1 MAGGKRHTS
10 DRQALLPGFVRC
22 LGISLE
28 PQLSLGMDLI
38 AVRFHRGE
46 GLHRDILD
54 EGAAQGVSLPARG
67 PLPSDG
73 TDTPGVT
80 HKKHHALLMAQ

>member
-1 MAGGKRHTS
+1 MTAEGKQGLLGVAGGKRHTS

-46 GLHRDILD
+46 GLNRDILD
-54 EGAAQGVSLPARG
+54 EGAAQGQSLPAEG
-67 PLPSDG
+67 PSLG
-73 TDTPGVT
+73 W
-80 HKKHHALLMAQ
+80 H